1 MILAATRD
9 AARLFL
15 ELGTV
20 TIVLAVGT
28 RLAART
34 GFSSIPLY
42 LVAGI
47 VLGALAPPTLDDA
60 LVATLSEVGIVALL
74 FTLGLEYSA
83 EATAENHLHAGRLG
97 GQRRRVRSGDIPDIG
112 RSHVDSM
119 VIEADDTRRSRVLSA
134 DACPIPDSS

>member
-47 VLGALAPPTLDDA
+47 VLGAL
-60 LVATLSEVGIVALL
+60 
-74 FTLGLEYSA
+74 
-83 EATAENHLHAGRLG
+83 

-134 DACPIPDSS
+134 GSGDIPARWPRRGSCSQLRSRVPTPGLSIQG